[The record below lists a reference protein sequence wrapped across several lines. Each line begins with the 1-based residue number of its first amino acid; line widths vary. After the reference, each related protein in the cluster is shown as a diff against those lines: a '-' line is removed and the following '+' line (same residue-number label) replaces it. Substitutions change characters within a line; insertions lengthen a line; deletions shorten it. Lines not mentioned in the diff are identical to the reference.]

1 MSWLAAFV
9 FTQAIE
15 VPIYALAQRAIHPS
29 NDGVASPATGASV
42 WAWRLALAFG
52 ASALTHPIV
61 WFVLPPTAQWLG
73 YWGYVALAEA
83 FAVLAEA
90 AYFRALGVPR
100 ALAWSLGANAASA
113 GLGLTSRAI
122 FGVP

>member
-1 MSWLAAFV
+1 MSWLAAFA

-15 VPIYALAQRAIHPS
+15 VPIYALAQRTIHPS

-61 WFVLPPTAQWLG
+61 WFVLPPTSQWLG

-90 AYFRALGVPR
+90 AYFRALGLR
-100 ALAWSLGANAASA
+100 RSLLWSLGANAASA